1 MEKRYRN
8 STWVFAAAVAA
19 LVAGIVSCGGPS
31 KLQNLEQNQIGAT
44 LVLPKESEVPE
55 LEYRQ
60 SKSDTIVVKDDSG
73 KDVLLMKAVRDDETG
88 EMVATDVIQAAIVT
102 ARFRNIA
109 ERHGKVD
116 LNFQIIVP
124 KEMQDGAW
132 QERFYPDMYIMEDSI
147 RLETVVIT
155 GKDYRKAQLKG
166 YQQYERFLSKIVS
179 DTTKFIDIGQL
190 EIFLA
195 RNIPDVFAF
204 KVDSTDVSDEVFY
217 SYYGVSEQ
225 QAVEHYTDHFAKR
238 RNARRIRDREKM
250 FRKYVKAPI
259 VYEGIRLD
267 TVLQNADGDF
277 VYNYVQTINTRPKL
291 RKVDIILSGD
301 IWEQDKKIYNIP
313 RSEPLTFYISS
324 ISSFAD
330 VSERYLTRV
339 IERRAEA
346 NASYKIEFAQ
356 GKADIRLDMGD
367 NYEQVGFVKDNL
379 TDLLRNEVFDLD
391 SIVVVANASP
401 EGSWATNGALSKRR
415 GEAVVKYFEDFMA
428 DYRRQVA
435 REGGFAV
442 DEDGNVIASNVNI
455 PKIRFVSR
463 SVPENWDLLDRLV
476 RNEHRLTD
484 EQKER
489 YFSHADVRDKD
500 QREARMRGESYY
512 RFLTDS
518 LYPGLRV
525 VDFAFHLHRK
535 GMVKDTV
542 HTTELDEN
550 YMKGVQL
557 LKDMEYDEAVKI
569 LGPYQD
575 YNAAV
580 AYMAAERNASAMLI
594 LQNLERTPQV
604 NYLLAILHSRNG
616 DAQKAVQCY
625 MDACRAD
632 QTYVHRG
639 NLDPEI
645 SALIKLYGLNKQE
658 EVDDELGY

>member
-1 MEKRYRN
+1 MKLNRD
-8 STWVFAAAVAA
+8 TKIVLVAAGVAVALA
-19 LVAGIVSCGGPS
+19 AVSCGGPKKVES
-31 KLQNLEQNQIGAT
+31 LRQRNVSAS
-44 LVLPKESEVPE
+44 LVLPQESDIPE
-55 LEYRQ
+55 LEFRQ
-60 SKSDTIVVKDDSG
+60 SKSDTILVKDDTG
-73 KDVLLMKAVRDDETG
+73 NDVLIMKAIRDDETG
-88 EMVATDVIQAAIVT
+88 EMVATDVLQAAIVT

-132 QERFYPDMYIMEDSI
+132 QLRFYPDKFIMEDST

-166 YQQYERFLSKIVS
+166 YDQYNKFLAKIVS

-190 EIFLA
+190 EIFLE

-204 KVDSTDVSDEVFY
+204 KTDSTEVSDEVFY

-225 QAVEHYTDHFAKR
+225 EAVEHYTDHFAKR

-250 FRKYVKAPI
+250 YRRYVKAPI
-259 VYEGIRLD
+259 VYDGIRLD
-267 TVLQNADGDF
+267 TVIQNIDGDF
-277 VYNYVQTINTRPKL
+277 VYNYVQTIATRPKL
-291 RKVDIILSGD
+291 RKVDILLAGD

-330 VSERYLTRV
+330 PKERYLTRV

-346 NASYKIEFAQ
+346 NASYRIEFAQ
-356 GKADIRLDMGD
+356 GRADIELDRAD
-367 NYEQVGFVKDNL
+367 NYEQIGFVKDNL

-401 EGSWATNGALSKRR
+401 EGSMATNGALSKRR
-415 GEAVVKYFEDFMA
+415 GDAVVRYFEDFVS
-428 DYRRQVA
+428 DYRKQVA
-435 REGGFAV
+435 REGGFSV
-442 DEDGNVIASNVNI
+442 DELGNVRSTMANI
-455 PKIRFVSR
+455 PRLRFSSR
-463 SVPENWDLLDRLV
+463 SVPENWSLLDRLV
-476 RNEHRLTD
+476 RGDLRLTD
-484 EQKER
+484 GQKER
-489 YFSHADVRDKD
+489 YFSHADVRDLD
-500 QREARMRGESYY
+500 RREALMKGDDYY
-512 RFLTDS
+512 ELLRDS
-518 LYPGLRV
+518 LYNHLRV

-550 YMKGVQL
+550 YMRGVQL
-557 LKDMEYDEAVKI
+557 LRDMDYDEAVKV

-594 LQNLERTPQV
+594 LQGLEKTPQV
-604 NYLLAILHSRNG
+604 NYLLAILYSRNG

-632 QTYVHRG
+632 QAYVHRG

-645 SALIKLYGLNKQE
+645 SALIKLYGLNRQE
-658 EVDDELGY
+658 EIDDDLGY